1 MLLNLICEETTK
13 KGMSVNLTS
22 VFTFIGMAFCII
34 ASIVALVWL
43 TCFIVKLLIKT
54 FKVQVQN
61 SYEVFVEN
69 NTAKAK
75 SKKERN
81 AIKRKA
87 DDARKLEILNM
98 KLESQERIHN
108 MKKDKLEKAIFE
120 TEEKAREKYG
130 YTGSASEEKPA
141 NRKNETAKKS
151 HEEAK
156 TKNVSPET
164 TETDEELESSH
175 INEKMEVQEESNL
188 ETETLVEEP
197 VEEIADNSSSEEHL
211 KQSNKKK

>member
-120 TEEKAREKYG
+120 NEEKAREKYG
-130 YTGSASEEKPA
+130 YTGSASEEKPI
-141 NRKNETAKKS
+141 NRKKETIKISNEDIKD
-151 HEEAK
+151 
-156 TKNVSPET
+156 VSPET
-164 TETDEELESSH
+164 IETNEKLENSH
-175 INEKMEVQEESNL
+175 INEKMEVQEETNL

-197 VEEIADNSSSEEHL
+197 VAETAEGSSSEEQS
-211 KQSNKKK
+211 KQSKKKK